1 MSDSEQEEV
10 KDAGNYIN
18 VNDQL
23 NDGKNN
29 IQDFIDC
36 LEGKKSSNPD
46 YLKLDNINFQ
56 LENITMNIFNIT
68 SNSNIPSSYK
78 GIKNDTIK
86 EKGPFYYVTIL
97 ISSSVPKPQ
106 VLYYQSNNNYD
117 TKSSIFQK
125 MGDDYKNVTENLI
138 NSLQH
143 TYDKGTK
150 KLIEKWED
158 FTVENIN
165 NFYAGQSDI
174 DVTKTTPET
183 YSKDENYKK
192 DFRIFFFPKDNNL
205 SVFKPDDDQTHFILQ
220 ENCDIRLDK
229 KEKSSEVDMP
239 GKIYSDINTG
249 AILLTDKQDPCALII
264 DDGNDE
270 VTIYRFLDYTGEW
283 MYGRVNTKAIEAIK
297 KYFSKDNPNDAA
309 IYKDYEVKTED
320 IKNPRKS
327 SGRGKTYTPPTGKD
341 IVISTSGEASER
353 QAREYSE
360 SIRYLN
366 KRIDYLERKKKGMT
380 NPDKLTKEI
389 QKLDNEINEITQ
401 TLSAIKIERAKI
413 IDAISE
419 KK

>member
-1 MSDSEQEEV
+1 MEYAGTYSD
-10 KDAGNYIN
+10 I
-18 VNDQL
+18 NDQL

-56 LENITMNIFNIT
+56 LNNITMNIFNIT
-68 SNSNIPSSYK
+68 PNSNIPSSYK

-97 ISSSVPKPQ
+97 ISSSVQKPQ

-143 TYDKGTK
+143 TYEKGTK

-158 FTVENIN
+158 FTVENMN
-165 NFYAGQSDI
+165 NVYEGQSDI
-174 DVTKTTPET
+174 DATQATPET

-192 DFRIFFFPKDNNL
+192 DFRIFFFPKDNKL
-205 SVFKPDDDQTHFILQ
+205 SVFKPNDNQTHFILQ

-229 KEKSSEVDMP
+229 TEKSLEVNMP
-239 GKIYSDINTG
+239 AKIYSIINSGTFL
-249 AILLTDKQDPCALII
+249 ITDKQDPYALILADKEKEETI
-264 DDGNDE
+264 
-270 VTIYRFLDYTGEW
+270 IYRFLDYTGEW
-283 MYGRVNTKAIEAIK
+283 MYGRVNTKAVEAIK
-297 KYFSKDNPNDAA
+297 NYFSKDNPDDSNT
-309 IYKDYEVKTED
+309 YEDYEVEMED

-360 SIRYLN
+360 SLRYLN

-380 NPDKLTKEI
+380 NPDKSTKEI
-389 QKLDNEINEITQ
+389 QKLDNEINEISQ
-401 TLSAIKIERAKI
+401 TIRAIKIERAKI